1 MIRWLIILV
10 LLFVVVFQWE
20 SSGYREEVRS
30 APVSVEKMSPVA
42 GAIRRTST
50 LSSAESRALASDI
63 ELASKKFKLDPALIL
78 AVIRV
83 ESEFRKDVSSS
94 GAVGLMQIM
103 QSIHGKRVLDPVLL
117 KHSTTNV
124 LLGSSILKDAI
135 RRGGGVE
142 SGLLLYNGS
151 YGTGSTAYSDK
162 VLRHRDRYTKLLS
175 GGEHGGSS
183 KGS

>member
-1 MIRWLIILV
+1 MIRLLIICV
-10 LLFVVVFQWE
+10 LSFVVVLQWE
-20 SSGYREEVRS
+20 SANYEEVIKS
-30 APVSVEKMSPVA
+30 PEVYEKLGPVA
-42 GAIRRTST
+42 NAIRKTST
-50 LSSAESRALASDI
+50 LSTTESTALGRDV
-63 ELASKKFKLDPALIL
+63 ELAARKYNLEPALIL

-83 ESEFRKDVSSS
+83 ESEFRKDVTSS

-117 KHSTTNV
+117 KHSTTNI

-135 RRGGGVE
+135 RRGGSLE

-162 VLRHRDRYTKLLS
+162 VLAQRSRYAKLLS
-175 GGEHGGSS
+175 RGEHDRSS